1 MWLFLIIAVIVLI
14 VVIKLLL
21 KNDSCTSDASVDAL
35 EILRQRFA
43 RGEIDEE
50 TFEKMKHSLE
60 DNR

>member
-1 MWLFLIIAVIVLI
+1 MWLFLIIAALVLF

-21 KNDSCTSDASVDAL
+21 KNDRCTSAASLDAM

-50 TFEKMKHSLE
+50 TFEKMKRSLE
-60 DNR
+60 DMR